1 MPKRKLLQEASFIHP
16 SAIVETRDVGPGT
29 RIWAWSHVQ
38 RDVVIGENCNIGEHC
53 FIEEGVRIGN
63 QTVIKNGVCV
73 WKGVLIGDGVFIGP
87 GVVFT
92 NEIYPRSGF
101 RKEFLTTRLETGV
114 SVGAGAVIMA
124 GITIGSYAMVGAG
137 SVVTK
142 DVAPH
147 VLVYGNP
154 ARKKGYCCICGLKVN
169 VKKTPIQCICG
180 RMYYMEKGRIMLV
193 NDDQTLKSEN
203 VKRIT

>member
-1 MPKRKLLQEASFIHP
+1 MPKRKLPQEAHFIHP

-29 RIWAWSHVQ
+29 RIWAWSHIQ

-87 GVVFT
+87 GSVFT
-92 NEIYPRSGF
+92 NEVFPRSGF
-101 RKEFLTTRLETGV
+101 RKEFLTTRLEKGA

-124 GITIGSYAMVGAG
+124 GITIGSYATVGAG

-154 ARKKGYCCICGLKVN
+154 ARKKGYCCICGLKIVFKN
-169 VKKTPIQCICG
+169 KKATCSCGQSLILEKMQVKLIK
-180 RMYYMEKGRIMLV
+180 
-193 NDDQTLKSEN
+193 
-203 VKRIT
+203 